1 MPLGFL
7 ATYDCFSLFFE
18 HMFVALQKIIVLFAK
33 FLPEKNGW
41 LAPLG
46 LNFFEIHLSS
56 LSLSKKINACLHFF
70 EAHLLDMN
78 LTHDR

>member
-7 ATYDCFSLFFE
+7 ATYDCFSPFFFI

-56 LSLSKKINACLHFF
+56 LSRSQKQNQCMSSFF
-70 EAHLLDMN
+70 
-78 LTHDR
+78 

>member
-1 MPLGFL
+1 
-7 ATYDCFSLFFE
+7 
-18 HMFVALQKIIVLFAK
+18 MFVALQKIIVLFAK

-56 LSLSKKINACLHFF
+56 LSLSQKKKINACLHFF
-70 EAHLLDMN
+70 EAHLFGHEFD
-78 LTHDR
+78 T